1 MQRATCGSSFT
12 AGATGCQLGLGKQ
25 GAKRIRGNTGIGEA
39 DRYEAVR
46 LTIQGR
52 ACLADVLVPDDIP
65 VLVGQI
71 PLENLDLVMDLRG
84 GQLVGNPAHG
94 GVHMFEMYLRSQWN
108 GS

>member
-1 MQRATCGSSFT
+1 MRQFYHCRRDWLPI
-12 AGATGCQLGLGKQ
+12 GA
-25 GAKRIRGNTGIGEA
+25 GEA
-39 DRYEAVR
+39 GSEADQGVR

-52 ACLADVLVPDDIP
+52 ACSTDVLEVLDDIP

-84 GQLVGNPAHG
+84 GQLVGNRAHG
-94 GVHMFEMYLRSQWN
+94 GEHIFEMYLRSQWN